1 VQEVVLRPYELVR
14 KGKAF
19 VMRNITFAD
28 LKKGLEETFTHSAAA
43 VILYKAGMACGRRS
57 AERIVKQL
65 GLRDENLLAT
75 IAKLKQKE
83 GWASIDFKKV
93 NLKKKLGTVIV
104 KNSFEAEGYGKSDT
118 PVCHFLRGY
127 LAGALS
133 ITLNTEINLIET
145 ACAAKGDPNC
155 EFQIK

>member
-1 VQEVVLRPYELVR
+1 
-14 KGKAF
+14 
-19 VMRNITFAD
+19 
-28 LKKGLEETFTHSAAA
+28 
-43 VILYKAGMACGRRS
+43 
-57 AERIVKQL
+57 VKQL

-93 NLKKKLGTVIV
+93 SLKKKLGTVIV